1 MTVQLTLGGRPLR
14 LLVDTGSR
22 RLVLFE
28 RRIRDRLPRLPVHGE
43 KLLYHISGT
52 SRLDRVSL
60 PPLDA
65 GGTTFERVE
74 GFMSEGPVDDY
85 PSGID
90 GVLGV
95 RVLALKGADLDFERG
110 RFGFR

>member
-1 MTVQLTLGGRPLR
+1 
-14 LLVDTGSR
+14 
-22 RLVLFE
+22 
-28 RRIRDRLPRLPVHGE
+28 LPVHGE

-52 SRLDRVSL
+52 SQLHRVSL

-65 GGTTFERVE
+65 GGTTLERLE
-74 GFMSEGPVDDY
+74 GFMSDAPVDAY

-95 RVLALKGADLDFERG
+95 RVLASKCADFDFERG
-110 RFGFR
+110 KFGFR